1 MMFRV
6 SRSCQRY
13 FRCRVSLPCILSLG
27 IPFVHYE
34 YVDRNILQIEM
45 APKYLE
51 YNITVQYG
59 IASSILYGS

>member
-1 MMFRV
+1 
-6 SRSCQRY
+6 
-13 FRCRVSLPCILSLG
+13 LE
-27 IPFVHYE
+27 IPFVH

-59 IASSILYGS
+59 IASSILYGSYTISSS